1 MSGGEKT
8 PEGVGIPLTQKE
20 VAATKKRIS
29 AWAWRVFRPVFDS
42 AACKQCW
49 ACYDYCPEGVI
60 SKSDDGPVVN
70 LETCKGCG
78 VCATECRFDAI
89 KMEREGER

>member
-1 MSGGEKT
+1 MSSGKKT
-8 PEGVGIPLTQKE
+8 PQGVGVPVTEKQ

-29 AWAWRVFRPVFDS
+29 AWAWRVFKPVFDQS
-42 AACKQCW
+42 TCKMCW

-60 SKSDDGPVVN
+60 SKSDSGPVVD

-78 VCATECRFDAI
+78 VCATECRFKAI
-89 KMEREGER
+89 KMEREER